1 MTDALLPL
9 GASRDARHVYAFR
22 DAKVSVEGLP
32 GVTGIIR
39 TVDKSGPLVGWA
51 KRETA
56 RCAVDNLDTVRTIKE
71 TGGRQA
77 AIDYLK
83 GIPDFQRDT
92 AADLGSAVHAF
103 AEQIAR
109 GESIMVTEA
118 EAPYVEA
125 YRRFL
130 ADWQP
135 KFLAAEEIV
144 ISLRHRYGG
153 TLDAIAVMDGET
165 WLLDLKTSSGVY
177 AETALQL
184 AAYRYADFFAR
195 TGTDKRYRIPRI
207 DRCGVV
213 HVRPE
218 GARLVDYTDAVTP
231 KTYQTFLAARQVWT
245 WQQVTKDGVGK
256 EIKREVAA

>member
-1 MTDALLPL
+1 MTDLPL

-22 DAKVSVEGLP
+22 DAKASVEGLP

-39 TVDKSGPLVGWA
+39 VIDKSGPLVGWA

-56 RCAVDNLDTVRTIKE
+56 RSAIDNLDAVQTILR

-83 GIPDFQRDT
+83 GIPDYQRDT
-92 AADLGSAVHAF
+92 AANLGSAVHAF

-109 GESIMVTEA
+109 GETVSVTEA
-118 EAPYVEA
+118 EAPYVDA

-130 ADWQP
+130 DEWQP
-135 KFLAAEEIV
+135 AFLAAEEMV

-153 TLDAIAVMDGET
+153 TLDAIAVIDGET
-165 WLLDLKTSSGVY
+165 WLLDLKTSTGVY

-184 AAYRYADFFAR
+184 AAYGHADFFAR
-195 TGTDKRYRIPRI
+195 TGVETRYRIPQI
-207 DRCGVV
+207 DRYGVV
-213 HVRPE
+213 HIRPE
-218 GARLVDYTDAVTP
+218 GARLVDYTDAVT
-231 KTYQTFLAARQVWT
+231 TSTFDAFLAAREVWA
-245 WQQVTKDGVGK
+245 WQQVTRDGVGR
-256 EIKREVAA
+256 EIKREVPA

>member
-1 MTDALLPL
+1 MTEQPL
-9 GASRDARHVYAFR
+9 GASRDARHVYAYR
-22 DAKVSVEGLP
+22 DAKVALEGLP

-51 KRETA
+51 KREVA
-56 RCAVDNLDTVRTIKE
+56 RCAVDNLATVQTILQ

-109 GESIMVTEA
+109 GESIIVTEA
-118 EAPYVEA
+118 EAPFVEA

-135 KFLAAEEIV
+135 RFLAAEEIV
-144 ISLRHRYGG
+144 ISVRHQYGG
-153 TLDAIAVMDGET
+153 TLDAIAVIDGET

-184 AAYRYADFFAR
+184 AAYGHADFMAR
-195 TGTDKRYRIPRI
+195 TGIDKRYRIPAIQRY
-207 DRCGVV
+207 GVV

-231 KTYQTFLAARQVWT
+231 DTFRAFLAARRVWA
-245 WQQVTKDGVGK
+245 WQQVTKDGVGR
-256 EIKREVAA
+256 EIKREAVA